1 MTVKKLTVDWEGLRI
16 FAVFVDAGSFSA
28 AARQLNLTHATVSRR
43 VQALEARFGGALYVR
58 RGEEVELSPLGQTV
72 LESAREMQAQSDRLE
87 RSLSGLDDRLHGV
100 VRIATTEALGALFL
114 APRLALLFER
124 WPGLSIEL
132 STNHQAVSLAKR
144 DADLAIRFAR
154 PQAGD
159 LIAKRLG
166 SVPYFLAGTPEW
178 IAQLNGG
185 ERPGAFVAYD
195 DSVPEIPET
204 VWTDRHVSQENV
216 RFRSNSLIAQWMA
229 ARAGVGLALLPQ
241 YLVGEGGLHV
251 ASDTPA
257 LERELWM
264 VFHRDVRNVAR
275 LRAVMSWLEEC
286 FAPGH

>member
-1 MTVKKLTVDWEGLRI
+1 MAVKKLTVDWEGLRI

-28 AARQLNLTHATVSRR
+28 AARQLGLTHATVSRR
-43 VQALEARFGGALYVR
+43 VQALELQFGGALYVR

-72 LESAREMQAQSDRLE
+72 LETAREMQAQSDRLE
-87 RSLSGLDDRLHGV
+87 RSLSGLDDRIRGV

-114 APRLALLFER
+114 APRLGLLFEK
-124 WPGLSIEL
+124 WPGLSIEF

-166 SVPYFLAGTPEW
+166 NIAYFLAGTPEW
-178 IAQLNGG
+178 VAQLNGG

-195 DSVPEIPET
+195 DTVPEIPET
-204 VWTDRHVSQENV
+204 VWTDRHVPQESV

-241 YLVGEGGLHV
+241 YLVAEGGLH
-251 ASDTPA
+251 AAGDAPA
-257 LERELWM
+257 LQRELWM

-286 FAPGH
+286 FTTGH